1 MQILRN
7 VLEPLLEAALESVGV
22 ENPHWKSMLAPSR
35 EHDQGDLSLPCFP
48 FSKQLGKSPAE
59 IAQQLSDIFPQHDA
73 IGEVNAVGG
82 YLNFKADSA
91 WMAEIVLNNGIRIGD
106 AYGKK
111 PNNKTNILIEHTSA
125 NPNGPFHVGR
135 ARNAILGDTLV
146 RLHRLYGNNVR
157 AEYYVDDMGKQVGV
171 LAWALKNLSES
182 DVEQTLSEREPINPK
197 WRGKADHERVR
208 WYQAAQEIRKIRE
221 DKEEI
226 ENEIG
231 RMVHASEHGDQAVLD
246 AFEAAYQPV
255 LEGMLSTLGRLG
267 IEFDT
272 FTKESMFVTNGDVA
286 KLMTDFQSFDIHGTA
301 ENGAEFLDLGA
312 RGLKGKTEFFFRRG
326 DGSSLYAT
334 RDIAY
339 HIWKWKQCDQLI
351 NVLGEDHKLQ
361 AKQVGMTLTE
371 LGQKVPEV
379 MFYSFIKLPEG
390 KMSTRKGNVVY
401 MDDLL
406 EEAQAQAAAVVREL
420 HPDYLNQTIEEIA
433 EAAGTSAVRFNII
446 KVSPDKG
453 FTFRWEEALAF
464 EGGSAPFIMYSH
476 ARACSI
482 VEKCQQQGIDTA
494 SILAVE
500 SLELPEQMPKGMI
513 ELLRSICVYNDV
525 LSKAVNERRPHLF
538 ANQILHLATSFNS
551 FYRDCM
557 ILKDGELNIVNFQLL
572 EIARNLLRTG
582 MEGLGIVP
590 IEKM

>member
-1 MQILRN
+1 MLRT
-7 VLEPLLEAALESVGV
+7 VLEPLLETALQSIGV
-22 ENPHWKSMLAPSR
+22 TSQHWRSMLVRSR
-35 EHDQGDLSLPCFP
+35 EHAQGDLSLPCFP
-48 FSKQLGKSPAE
+48 FAKELGKSPVE
-59 IAQQLSDIFPQHDA
+59 IAEKIAEALTSNPA
-73 IGEVNAVGG
+73 LGEVNAVAG
-82 YLNFKADSA
+82 YLNIKADPHWLA
-91 WMAEIVLNNGIRIGD
+91 NQVMNNGVRIGD

-111 PNNKTNILIEHTSA
+111 PSVEQQILIEHTSA

-146 RLHRLYGNNVR
+146 RLHRLHGNNVR

-171 LAWALKNLSES
+171 LAWALANLSAEE
-182 DVEQTLSEREPINPK
+182 VEQTLDQRDPVNPK
-197 WRGKADHERVR
+197 WQGKADHERVR
-208 WYQAAQEIRKIRE
+208 WYQAAQSIRQERS

-226 ENEIG
+226 EIEIG
-231 RMVHASEHGDQAVLD
+231 RMVHASEHGDEEVLQAFQD
-246 AFEAAYQPV
+246 AYQPV
-255 LEGMLSTLGRLG
+255 LDGMLSTLERLG
-267 IEFDT
+267 IAFDT

-286 KLMTDFQSFDIHGTA
+286 KLMEKFKTFEIHGVA
-301 ENGAEFLDLGA
+301 DNGAEFLDFGA

-339 HIWKWKQCDQLI
+339 HIWKWNQCDQLI

-371 LGQKVPEV
+371 LGQKIPDVL
-379 MFYSFIKLPEG
+379 FYSFIKLPEG

-420 HPDYLNQTIEEIA
+420 HPDYSEELVSSIS

-464 EGGSAPFIMYSH
+464 EGGSAPFVMYSH

-482 VEKCQQQGIDTA
+482 VRKCEKAGIDIEA
-494 SILAVE
+494 NISNKEIPIP
-500 SLELPEQMPKGMI
+500 SQMPKGMV
-513 ELLRSICVYNDV
+513 ELLRTICVHSDV
-525 LSKAVNERRPHLF
+525 LSKAVNDRRPHLF
-538 ANQILHLATSFNS
+538 ANQLLQLATSFNS

-557 ILKDGELNIVNFQLL
+557 ILKDGELNVFNLQLS
-572 EIARNLLRTG
+572 EIARNLMRTS

-590 IEKM
+590 IEQM

>member
-1 MQILRN
+1 MLRT
-7 VLEPLLEAALESVGV
+7 VLEPLLETALQSIGV
-22 ENPHWKSMLAPSR
+22 TSQHWRSMLVRSR
-35 EHDQGDLSLPCFP
+35 EHAQGDLSLPCFP
-48 FSKQLGKSPAE
+48 FAKELGKSPVE
-59 IAQQLSDIFPQHDA
+59 IAEKIAEALTSNPA
-73 IGEVNAVGG
+73 LGEVNAVAG
-82 YLNFKADSA
+82 YLNIKADPHWLA
-91 WMAEIVLNNGIRIGD
+91 NQVMNNGVRIGD

-111 PNNKTNILIEHTSA
+111 PSVEQQILIEHTSA

-146 RLHRLYGNNVR
+146 RLHRLHGNNVR

-171 LAWALKNLSES
+171 LAWALANLSAEE
-182 DVEQTLSEREPINPK
+182 VEQTLDQRDPVNPK
-197 WRGKADHERVR
+197 WQGKADHERVR
-208 WYQAAQEIRKIRE
+208 WYQAAQSIRQERS

-226 ENEIG
+226 EIEIG
-231 RMVHASEHGDQAVLD
+231 RMVHASEHGDEEVLQAFQD
-246 AFEAAYQPV
+246 AYQPV
-255 LEGMLSTLGRLG
+255 LDGMLSTLERLG
-267 IEFDT
+267 IAFDT

-286 KLMTDFQSFDIHGTA
+286 KLMEKFKTFEIHGVA
-301 ENGAEFLDLGA
+301 DNGAEFLDLGA

-339 HIWKWKQCDQLI
+339 HIWKWNQCDQLI

-371 LGQKVPEV
+371 LGQKIPDVL
-379 MFYSFIKLPEG
+379 FYSFIKLPEG

-420 HPDYLNQTIEEIA
+420 HPDYSEELVSSIS

-464 EGGSAPFIMYSH
+464 EGGSAPFVMYSH

-482 VEKCQQQGIDTA
+482 VRKCEKAGIDIEA
-494 SILAVE
+494 NISNKEIPIP
-500 SLELPEQMPKGMI
+500 SQMPKGMV
-513 ELLRSICVYNDV
+513 ELLRTICVHSDV
-525 LSKAVNERRPHLF
+525 LSKAVNDRRPHLF
-538 ANQILHLATSFNS
+538 ANQLLQLATSFNS

-557 ILKDGELNIVNFQLL
+557 ILKDGELNVFNLQLS
-572 EIARNLLRTG
+572 EIARNLMRTS

-590 IEKM
+590 IEQM

>member
-1 MQILRN
+1 MQMLRT
-7 VLEPLLEAALESVGV
+7 VLEPLLETSLQSIGITSQ
-22 ENPHWKSMLAPSR
+22 HWRSMLVRSR
-35 EHDQGDLSLPCFP
+35 EHAQGDLSLPCFP
-48 FSKQLGKSPAE
+48 FAKELGKSPVE
-59 IAQQLSDIFPQHDA
+59 IAEQLAEALSSNPA
-73 IGEVNAVGG
+73 LGEVNAVAG
-82 YLNFKADSA
+82 YLNIKADPHWLA
-91 WMAEIVLNNGIRIGD
+91 NQVMNKGVRIGD

-111 PNNKTNILIEHTSA
+111 PAIEQQILIEHTSA

-146 RLHRLYGNNVR
+146 RLHRLHGNNVR

-171 LAWALKNLSES
+171 LAWALANLSAEE
-182 DVEQTLSEREPINPK
+182 VEQTLDQRDPVNPK
-197 WRGKADHERVR
+197 WQGKADHERVR
-208 WYQAAQEIRKIRE
+208 WYQAAQSIRQDRS

-226 ENEIG
+226 EIEIG
-231 RMVHASEHGDQAVLD
+231 RMVHASEHGDEAVLQ
-246 AFEAAYQPV
+246 AFQDAYQPV
-255 LEGMLSTLGRLG
+255 LDGMLSTLQRLG
-267 IEFDT
+267 IAFDT

-286 KLMTDFQSFDIHGTA
+286 KLMEKFKTFEIHGVA

-339 HIWKWKQCDQLI
+339 HIWKWNQCDQLI

-371 LGQKVPEV
+371 LGQKTPDVL
-379 MFYSFIKLPEG
+379 FYSFIKLPEG

-420 HPDYLNQTIEEIA
+420 HPDYSEELVSSIS

-482 VEKCQQQGIDTA
+482 VRKCQKAGIDIEA
-494 SILAVE
+494 NISNKEIPIPA
-500 SLELPEQMPKGMI
+500 QMPKGMV
-513 ELLRSICVYNDV
+513 ELLRTICVHSDV
-525 LSKAVNERRPHLF
+525 LSKAVNDRRPHLF
-538 ANQILHLATSFNS
+538 ANQLLQLATSFNS

-557 ILKDGELNIVNFQLL
+557 ILKDGELNVFNLQLS
-572 EIARNLLRTG
+572 EIARNLMRTS

-590 IEKM
+590 IEQM

>member
-1 MQILRN
+1 MQMLRE
-7 VLEPLLEAALESVGV
+7 VLEPLLDEVLKSIGV
-22 ENPHWKSMLAPSR
+22 TNAHWRSMLVRSR

-48 FSKQLGKSPAE
+48 FAKELGKSPIE
-59 IAQQLSDIFPQHDA
+59 IAQQIADSLEAHFA
-73 IGEVNAVGG
+73 IGEVNAVAG
-82 YLNFKADSA
+82 YLNIKANPIWLAQQVMDDA
-91 WMAEIVLNNGIRIGD
+91 VRIGD
-106 AYGKK
+106 AFGKK
-111 PNNKTNILIEHTSA
+111 PSNNTHILIEHTSA

-146 RLHRLYGNNVR
+146 RLHRLFGNNVR

-171 LAWALKNLSES
+171 LAWALEHLGKEE
-182 DVEQTLSEREPINPK
+182 VEQTLVGREPINEK
-197 WRGKADHERVR
+197 WQGKADHERVR
-208 WYQAAQEIRKIRE
+208 WYQAAQAIRQERS
-221 DKEEI
+221 DKEDI
-226 ENEIG
+226 EAEIG
-231 RMVHASEHGDQAVLD
+231 RMVHASEHGDEEVLQAFQD
-246 AFEAAYQPV
+246 AYQPV
-255 LEGMLSTLGRLG
+255 LDGMLETLKRLG
-267 IEFDT
+267 IDFDT
-272 FTKESMFVTNGDVA
+272 FTKESMFVTNGDVSE
-286 KLMTDFQSFDIHGTA
+286 LMEKFKTFEIHGTA
-301 ENGAEFLDLGA
+301 DNGAEFLDLGA

-339 HIWKWKQCDQLI
+339 HIWKWKQCDLLI

-371 LGQKVPEV
+371 LGEKIPDVL
-379 MFYSFIKLPEG
+379 FYSFIKLPEG

-406 EEAQAQAAAVVREL
+406 EEAQAQASAVVGDI
-420 HPDYLNQTIEEIA
+420 HPDYSSEMVAEIA

-482 VEKCQQQGIDTA
+482 ARKCAAAGIDLDAAANSST
-494 SILAVE
+494 
-500 SLELPEQMPKGMI
+500 ELPSSMPKGMV
-513 ELLRSICVYNDV
+513 ELLRTMCVHQDV
-525 LSKAVNERRPHLF
+525 LSKAVNDRKPHLF
-538 ANQILHLATSFNS
+538 ANQLLQLATSFNA

-557 ILKDGELNIVNFQLL
+557 ILQDGELNVFNFQLSEL
-572 EIARNLLRTG
+572 ARNLMRTS
-582 MEGLGIVP
+582 MQGLGIVP
-590 IEKM
+590 VEQM

>member
-1 MQILRN
+1 MLRT
-7 VLEPLLEAALESVGV
+7 VLEPLLETALQSIGV
-22 ENPHWKSMLAPSR
+22 TSQHWRSMLVRSR
-35 EHDQGDLSLPCFP
+35 EHAQGDLSLPCFP
-48 FSKQLGKSPAE
+48 FAKELGKPPIE
-59 IAQQLSDIFPQHDA
+59 IAEQLAEALSSNPA
-73 IGEVNAVGG
+73 LGEVNAVAG
-82 YLNFKADSA
+82 YLNIKADPHWLA
-91 WMAEIVLNNGIRIGD
+91 NQVMNNGVRIGD

-111 PNNKTNILIEHTSA
+111 PAVEQQILIEHTSA

-146 RLHRLYGNNVR
+146 RLHRLHGNNVR

-171 LAWALKNLSES
+171 LAWALANLSAEE
-182 DVEQTLSEREPINPK
+182 VEQTLDQRDPVNPK
-197 WRGKADHERVR
+197 WQGKADHERVR
-208 WYQAAQEIRKIRE
+208 WYQAAQSIRQDRS

-226 ENEIG
+226 ETEIG
-231 RMVHASEHGDQAVLD
+231 RMVHASEHGDEAVLQ
-246 AFEAAYQPV
+246 AFQDAYQPV
-255 LEGMLSTLGRLG
+255 LDGMLATLQRLG
-267 IEFDT
+267 IDFDT

-286 KLMTDFQSFDIHGTA
+286 KLMEKFKTLDIHGVA
-301 ENGAEFLDLGA
+301 DNGAEFLDLGA

-339 HIWKWKQCDQLI
+339 HIWKWNQCDQLI

-371 LGQKVPEV
+371 LGQKTPDVL
-379 MFYSFIKLPEG
+379 FYSFIKLPEG

-420 HPDYLNQTIEEIA
+420 HPDYADELVASIS

-464 EGGSAPFIMYSH
+464 EGGSAPFVMYSH

-482 VEKCQQQGIDTA
+482 VRKCQKAGIDIA
-494 SILAVE
+494 ANISNKEIAV
-500 SLELPEQMPKGMI
+500 PTQMPKGMV
-513 ELLRSICVYNDV
+513 ELLRTICVHSDV
-525 LSKAVNERRPHLF
+525 LSKAVNDRRPHLF
-538 ANQILHLATSFNS
+538 ANQLLQLATSFNS

-557 ILKDGELNIVNFQLL
+557 ILKDGELNVFNLQLS
-572 EIARNLLRTG
+572 EIARNLMRTS

-590 IEKM
+590 IEQM

>member
-1 MQILRN
+1 MLRT
-7 VLEPLLEAALESVGV
+7 VLEPLLETALQSIGV
-22 ENPHWKSMLAPSR
+22 TSQHWRSMLVRSR
-35 EHDQGDLSLPCFP
+35 EHAQGDLSLPCFP
-48 FSKQLGKSPAE
+48 FAKELGKSPVE
-59 IAQQLSDIFPQHDA
+59 IAEKIAEALTSNPA
-73 IGEVNAVGG
+73 LGEVNAVAG
-82 YLNFKADSA
+82 YLNIKADPQWLA
-91 WMAEIVLNNGIRIGD
+91 NQVMNNGVRVGD

-111 PNNKTNILIEHTSA
+111 PSVEQQILIEHTSA

-146 RLHRLYGNNVR
+146 RLHRLHGNNVR

-171 LAWALKNLSES
+171 LAWALANLSAEE
-182 DVEQTLSEREPINPK
+182 VEQTLDQRDPVNPK
-197 WRGKADHERVR
+197 WQGKADHERVR
-208 WYQAAQEIRKIRE
+208 WYQAAQSIRQERS

-226 ENEIG
+226 EIEIG
-231 RMVHASEHGDQAVLD
+231 RMVHASEHGDEGVLQAFQD
-246 AFEAAYQPV
+246 AYQPV
-255 LEGMLSTLGRLG
+255 LDGMLSTLQRLG
-267 IEFDT
+267 IAFDT

-286 KLMTDFQSFDIHGTA
+286 KLMEKFKTFEIHGVA
-301 ENGAEFLDLGA
+301 DNGAEFLDLGA

-339 HIWKWKQCDQLI
+339 HIWKWNQCDQLI

-371 LGQKVPEV
+371 LGQKTPDVL
-379 MFYSFIKLPEG
+379 FYSFIKLPEG

-420 HPDYLNQTIEEIA
+420 HPDYSEELVSSIS

-464 EGGSAPFIMYSH
+464 EGGSAPFVMYSH

-482 VEKCQQQGIDTA
+482 VRKCEKAGIDIEA
-494 SILAVE
+494 NISNKEIPIP
-500 SLELPEQMPKGMI
+500 SQMPKGMV
-513 ELLRSICVYNDV
+513 ELLRTICVHSDV
-525 LSKAVNERRPHLF
+525 LSKAVNDRRPHLF
-538 ANQILHLATSFNS
+538 ANQLLQLATSFNS

-557 ILKDGELNIVNFQLL
+557 ILKDGELNVFNLQLS
-572 EIARNLLRTG
+572 EIARNLMRTS

-590 IEKM
+590 IEQM

>member
-1 MQILRN
+1 MQMLRT
-7 VLEPLLEAALESVGV
+7 VLEPLLETALQSIGV
-22 ENPHWKSMLAPSR
+22 TSQHWRSMLVRSR
-35 EHDQGDLSLPCFP
+35 EHAQGDLSLPCFP
-48 FSKQLGKSPAE
+48 FAKELGKSPIE
-59 IAQQLSDIFPQHDA
+59 IAEQLAEALSSNPA
-73 IGEVNAVGG
+73 LGEVNAVAG
-82 YLNFKADSA
+82 YLNIKADPHWLA
-91 WMAEIVLNNGIRIGD
+91 NQVMNNGVRIGD

-111 PNNKTNILIEHTSA
+111 PAVEQQILIEHTSA

-146 RLHRLYGNNVR
+146 RLHRLHGNNVR

-171 LAWALKNLSES
+171 LAWALANLSAEE
-182 DVEQTLSEREPINPK
+182 VEQTLDQRDPVNPK
-197 WRGKADHERVR
+197 WQGKADHERVR
-208 WYQAAQEIRKIRE
+208 WYQAAQSIRQERS

-226 ENEIG
+226 EIEIG
-231 RMVHASEHGDQAVLD
+231 RMVHASEHGDEAVLQ
-246 AFEAAYQPV
+246 AFQDAYQPV
-255 LEGMLSTLGRLG
+255 LDGMLATLQRLG
-267 IEFDT
+267 IDFDT

-286 KLMTDFQSFDIHGTA
+286 KLMEQFKTLDIHGVA
-301 ENGAEFLDLGA
+301 DNGAEFLDLGA

-339 HIWKWKQCDQLI
+339 HIWKWNQCDQLI

-371 LGQKVPEV
+371 LGQKTPDVL
-379 MFYSFIKLPEG
+379 FYSFIKLPEG

-420 HPDYLNQTIEEIA
+420 HPDYADELVASIS

-464 EGGSAPFIMYSH
+464 EGGSAPFVMYSH

-482 VEKCQQQGIDTA
+482 VRKCQKAGIDIA
-494 SILAVE
+494 ANISNKEIAV
-500 SLELPEQMPKGMI
+500 PTQMPKGMV
-513 ELLRSICVYNDV
+513 ELLRTICVHSDV
-525 LSKAVNERRPHLF
+525 LSKAVNDRRPHLF
-538 ANQILHLATSFNS
+538 ANQLLQLATSFNS

-557 ILKDGELNIVNFQLL
+557 ILKDGELNVFNLQLS
-572 EIARNLLRTG
+572 EITRNLMRTS

-590 IEKM
+590 IEQM

>member
-1 MQILRN
+1 MLRT
-7 VLEPLLEAALESVGV
+7 VLEPLLETALQSIGV
-22 ENPHWKSMLAPSR
+22 TSQHWRSMLVRSR
-35 EHDQGDLSLPCFP
+35 EHAQGDLSLPCFP
-48 FSKQLGKSPAE
+48 FAKELGKSPIE
-59 IAQQLSDIFPQHDA
+59 IAEQLAEALSSNPA
-73 IGEVNAVGG
+73 LGEVNAVAG
-82 YLNFKADSA
+82 YLNIKADPHWLA
-91 WMAEIVLNNGIRIGD
+91 NQVMNNGVRIGD

-111 PNNKTNILIEHTSA
+111 PAVEQQILIEHTSA

-146 RLHRLYGNNVR
+146 RLHRLHGNNVR

-171 LAWALKNLSES
+171 LAWALANLSAEE
-182 DVEQTLSEREPINPK
+182 VEQTLDQRDPVNPK
-197 WRGKADHERVR
+197 WQGKADHERVR
-208 WYQAAQEIRKIRE
+208 WYQAAQSIRQERS

-226 ENEIG
+226 EIEIG
-231 RMVHASEHGDQAVLD
+231 RMVHASEHGDEAVLQ
-246 AFEAAYQPV
+246 AFQDAYQPV
-255 LEGMLSTLGRLG
+255 LDGMLATLQRLG
-267 IEFDT
+267 IDFDT

-286 KLMTDFQSFDIHGTA
+286 KLMEQFKTLEIHGVA
-301 ENGAEFLDLGA
+301 DNGAEYLDLGA

-339 HIWKWKQCDQLI
+339 HIWKWNQCDQLI

-371 LGQKVPEV
+371 LGQKTPDVL
-379 MFYSFIKLPEG
+379 FYSFIKLPEG

-420 HPDYLNQTIEEIA
+420 HPDYADELVASIS

-464 EGGSAPFIMYSH
+464 EGGSAPFVMYSH

-482 VEKCQQQGIDTA
+482 VRKCEKAGIDIEA
-494 SILAVE
+494 NISNKEIAVP
-500 SLELPEQMPKGMI
+500 SQMPKGMV
-513 ELLRSICVYNDV
+513 ELLRTICVHSDV
-525 LSKAVNERRPHLF
+525 LSKAVNDRRPHLF
-538 ANQILHLATSFNS
+538 ANQLLQLATSFNS

-557 ILKDGELNIVNFQLL
+557 ILKDGELNVFNLQLS
-572 EIARNLLRTG
+572 EIARNLMRTS

-590 IEKM
+590 IEQM

>member
-1 MQILRN
+1 MLRT
-7 VLEPLLEAALESVGV
+7 VLEPLLETALQSIGV
-22 ENPHWKSMLAPSR
+22 TSQHWRSMLVRSR
-35 EHDQGDLSLPCFP
+35 EHAQGDLSLPCFP
-48 FSKQLGKSPAE
+48 FAKELGKSPVE
-59 IAQQLSDIFPQHDA
+59 IAEKIAEALTSNPA
-73 IGEVNAVGG
+73 LGEVNAVAG
-82 YLNFKADSA
+82 YLNIKADPHWLA
-91 WMAEIVLNNGIRIGD
+91 NQVMNNGVRIGD

-111 PNNKTNILIEHTSA
+111 PSVEQQILIEHTSA

-146 RLHRLYGNNVR
+146 RLHRLHGNNVR

-171 LAWALKNLSES
+171 LAWALANLSAEE
-182 DVEQTLSEREPINPK
+182 VEQTLDQRDPVNPK
-197 WRGKADHERVR
+197 WQGKADHERVR
-208 WYQAAQEIRKIRE
+208 WYQAAQSIRQERS

-226 ENEIG
+226 EIEIG
-231 RMVHASEHGDQAVLD
+231 RMVHASEHGDEEVLQAFQD
-246 AFEAAYQPV
+246 AYQPV
-255 LEGMLSTLGRLG
+255 LDGMLSTLERLG
-267 IEFDT
+267 IAFDT

-286 KLMTDFQSFDIHGTA
+286 KLMEKFKTFEIHGVA
-301 ENGAEFLDLGA
+301 DNGAEFLDLGA

-339 HIWKWKQCDQLI
+339 HIWKWNQCDQLI

-371 LGQKVPEV
+371 LGQKIPDVL
-379 MFYSFIKLPEG
+379 FYSFIKLPEG

-420 HPDYLNQTIEEIA
+420 HPDYSEELVSSIS

-464 EGGSAPFIMYSH
+464 EGGSAPFVMYSH

-482 VEKCQQQGIDTA
+482 VRKCEKEGIDIEA
-494 SILAVE
+494 NISNKEIPIP
-500 SLELPEQMPKGMI
+500 SQMPKGMV
-513 ELLRSICVYNDV
+513 ELLRTICVHSDV
-525 LSKAVNERRPHLF
+525 LSKAVNDRRPHLF
-538 ANQILHLATSFNS
+538 ANQLLQLATSFNS

-557 ILKDGELNIVNFQLL
+557 ILKDGELNVFNLQLS
-572 EIARNLLRTG
+572 EIARNLMRTS

-590 IEKM
+590 IEQM

>member
-1 MQILRN
+1 MQMLRE
-7 VLEPLLEAALESVGV
+7 VLEPLLDEVLKSIGV
-22 ENPHWKSMLAPSR
+22 TNAHWRSMLIRSR

-48 FSKQLGKSPAE
+48 FAKELGKSPIE
-59 IAQQLSDIFPQHDA
+59 IAQQIADSLEANFA
-73 IGEVNAVGG
+73 IGEVNAVAG
-82 YLNFKADSA
+82 YLNIKANPTWLAQQVMDDA
-91 WMAEIVLNNGIRIGD
+91 VRIGD
-106 AYGKK
+106 AFGKK
-111 PNNKTNILIEHTSA
+111 PSNNTHILIEHTSA

-146 RLHRLYGNNVR
+146 RLHRLFGNNVR

-171 LAWALKNLSES
+171 LAWALKHLGKEE
-182 DVEQTLSEREPINPK
+182 VEQTLVGREPINEK
-197 WRGKADHERVR
+197 WQGKADHERVR
-208 WYQAAQEIRKIRE
+208 WYQAAQAIRQERS
-221 DKEEI
+221 DKEDI
-226 ENEIG
+226 EAEIG
-231 RMVHASEHGDQAVLD
+231 RMVHASEHGDEEVLQAFQD
-246 AFEAAYQPV
+246 AYQPV
-255 LEGMLSTLGRLG
+255 LDGMLETLKRLG
-267 IEFDT
+267 IDFDT
-272 FTKESMFVTNGDVA
+272 FTKESMFVTNGDVSE
-286 KLMTDFQSFDIHGTA
+286 LMEKFKTFEIHGTA
-301 ENGAEFLDLGA
+301 DNGAEFLDLGA

-371 LGQKVPEV
+371 LGEKIPDVL
-379 MFYSFIKLPEG
+379 FYSFIKLPEG

-406 EEAQAQAAAVVREL
+406 EEAQAQASAVVGEI
-420 HPDYLNQTIEEIA
+420 HPDYSSEMVAEIS

-482 VEKCQQQGIDTA
+482 ARKCAAAGIDLDAAANSST
-494 SILAVE
+494 
-500 SLELPEQMPKGMI
+500 ELPSSMPKGMV
-513 ELLRSICVYNDV
+513 ELLRTMCVHQDV
-525 LSKAVNERRPHLF
+525 LSKAVNDRKPHLF
-538 ANQILHLATSFNS
+538 ANQLLQLATSFNA

-557 ILKDGELNIVNFQLL
+557 ILQDGELNVFNFQLSEL
-572 EIARNLLRTG
+572 ARNLMRTS
-582 MEGLGIVP
+582 MQGLGIVP
-590 IEKM
+590 VEQM

>member
-1 MQILRN
+1 MQILRD
-7 VLEPLLEAALESVGV
+7 VLEPLLESALADIGV
-22 ENPHWKSMLAPSR
+22 KNPHWRSMLAPSR
-35 EHDQGDLSLPCFP
+35 EPDQGDLSLPCFP
-48 FSKQLGKSPAE
+48 FSKQLGKAPPE
-59 IAQQLSDIFPQHDA
+59 IANELSNLIPEHSA

-82 YLNFKADSA
+82 YVNFKAHPS
-91 WMAEIVLNNGIRIGD
+91 WMAKVVLNNEIRIGD
-106 AYGKK
+106 AYGAS
-111 PNNKTNILIEHTSA
+111 PSNENHILIEHTSA

-171 LAWALKNLSES
+171 LAWALENLTSEE
-182 DVEQTLSEREPINPK
+182 VEQTLSGREPINPK
-197 WRGKADHERVR
+197 WHGKADHERVR
-208 WYQAAQEIRKIRE
+208 WYQAAQEIRKVRE
-221 DKEEI
+221 DKEDI
-226 ENEIG
+226 EAEIG
-231 RMVHASEHGDQAVLD
+231 RMVHASEHGDQEVLD
-246 AFEAAYQPV
+246 SFEKAYQPV

-267 IEFDT
+267 IDFDT
-272 FTKESMFVTNGDVA
+272 FTKESLFVTNGDVA

-361 AKQVGMTLTE
+361 AKQVGMTLQE

-420 HPDYLNQTIEEIA
+420 HPDYSKEMIEQIA

-482 VEKCQQQGIDTA
+482 VEKCEQSGVDTKA
-494 SILAVE
+494 SLAIK
-500 SLELPEQMPKGMI
+500 SNQMPSQMPKGMI

-538 ANQILHLATSFNS
+538 ANQVLHLATSFNS

-572 EIARNLLRTG
+572 EIARNLMRTG

>member
-1 MQILRN
+1 MQILRDAI
-7 VLEPLLEAALESVGV
+7 EPMLEAALKSVGV
-22 ENPHWKSMLAPSR
+22 ENSHWKSMLAPSR

-48 FSKQLGKSPAE
+48 FSKQLGKSPAD
-59 IAQQLSDIFPQHDA
+59 IAQQLSSIIPQHDA
-73 IGEVNAVGG
+73 IGEINAVGG

-111 PNNKTNILIEHTSA
+111 PTNKSNILIEHTSA

-146 RLHRLYGNNVR
+146 RLHRLYGDNVR

-171 LAWALKNLSES
+171 LAWALKNLSET
-182 DVEQTLSEREPINPK
+182 DVEQTLSERDPINPK

-286 KLMTDFQSFDIHGTA
+286 KLMTDFQSLDIHGTA

-420 HPDYLNQTIEEIA
+420 HPDYLDETIEEIA
-433 EAAGTSAVRFNII
+433 ESAGTSAVRFNII
-446 KVSPDKG
+446 KKSPDKG

-494 SILAVE
+494 SVLAVD
-500 SLELPEQMPKGMI
+500 SLELPKQMPKGMT

>member
-1 MQILRN
+1 MQMLRT
-7 VLEPLLEAALESVGV
+7 VLEPLLETALQSIGV
-22 ENPHWKSMLAPSR
+22 TSQHWRSMLVRSR
-35 EHDQGDLSLPCFP
+35 EHAQGDLSLPCFP
-48 FSKQLGKSPAE
+48 FAKELGKSPVE
-59 IAQQLSDIFPQHDA
+59 IAEKIAEALTNNPA
-73 IGEVNAVGG
+73 LGEVNAVAG
-82 YLNFKADSA
+82 YLNIKADPHWLA
-91 WMAEIVLNNGIRIGD
+91 NQVMNNGVRIGD

-111 PNNKTNILIEHTSA
+111 PSVEQQILIEHTSA

-146 RLHRLYGNNVR
+146 RLHRLHGNNVR

-171 LAWALKNLSES
+171 LAWALANLSAEE
-182 DVEQTLSEREPINPK
+182 VEQTLDQRDPVNPK
-197 WRGKADHERVR
+197 WQGKADHERVR
-208 WYQAAQEIRKIRE
+208 WYQAAQSIRQERS

-226 ENEIG
+226 EIEIG
-231 RMVHASEHGDQAVLD
+231 RMVHASEHGDEEVLQAFQD
-246 AFEAAYQPV
+246 AYQPV
-255 LEGMLSTLGRLG
+255 LDGMLSTLERLG
-267 IEFDT
+267 IAFDT

-286 KLMTDFQSFDIHGTA
+286 KLMEKFKTFEIHGVA
-301 ENGAEFLDLGA
+301 DNGAEFLDLGA

-339 HIWKWKQCDQLI
+339 HIWKWNQCDQLI

-371 LGQKVPEV
+371 LGQKIPDVL
-379 MFYSFIKLPEG
+379 FYSFIKLPEG

-420 HPDYLNQTIEEIA
+420 HPDYSEELVSSIS

-464 EGGSAPFIMYSH
+464 EGGSAPFVMYSH

-482 VEKCQQQGIDTA
+482 VRKCEKAGIDIEA
-494 SILAVE
+494 NISNKEIPIP
-500 SLELPEQMPKGMI
+500 SQMPKGMV
-513 ELLRSICVYNDV
+513 ELLRTICVHSDV
-525 LSKAVNERRPHLF
+525 LSKAVNDRRPHLF
-538 ANQILHLATSFNS
+538 ANQLLQLATSFNS

-557 ILKDGELNIVNFQLL
+557 ILKDGELNVFNLQLS
-572 EIARNLLRTG
+572 EIARNLMRTS

-590 IEKM
+590 IEQM